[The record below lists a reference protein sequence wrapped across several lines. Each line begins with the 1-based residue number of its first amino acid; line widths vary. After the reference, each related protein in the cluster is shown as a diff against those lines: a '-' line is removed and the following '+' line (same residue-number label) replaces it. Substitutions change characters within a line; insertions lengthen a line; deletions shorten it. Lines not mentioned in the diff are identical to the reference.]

1 VPRVARAPACR
12 NHEQYPQNVQ
22 LANFPSLKG
31 KRVFITGGGTGIGA
45 AIVEA
50 FAQQGAHVAFVD
62 IATEA
67 SEALCEVAA
76 AGYPEPLFRHC
87 DLRDIPAFQNT
98 IAELQAQLGDFDV
111 LVNNAANDERHK
123 LEGDAGLLERPH
135 RHQPAPVLLRRAIG
149 GGRHEA
155 PWRRFHHQL
164 QFDQLAPVQWRL
176 PGLHHSQGLDPGP
189 HAWPGARPRSA
200 QDPRQY
206 RHTGLGHDRAP
217 DPAVA
222 GRRGKKSIARNQCLQ
237 GDLLP
242 WHLAR
247 MVLFLAADDS
257 AMCTAQEF
265 IVDAGWV

>member
-1 VPRVARAPACR
+1 MS
-12 NHEQYPQNVQ
+12 NTPQNVQ
-22 LANFPSLKG
+22 LASFPSLKG

-50 FAQQGAHVAFVD
+50 FAQQGAQVAFVD

-67 SEALCEVAA
+67 SEALCNEVAA
-76 AGYPEPLFRHC
+76 AGHPKPLFRHC
-87 DLRDIPAFQNT
+87 DLRDIPAFQAT

-111 LVNNAANDERHK
+111 LVNNAANDQRHK
-123 LEGDAGLLERPH
+123 LEEVTLEYWNDRIAINQRPSFFAV
-135 RHQPAPVLLRRAIG
+135 QSVVEGMKRRG
-149 GGRHEA
+149 GGSIINFSSIS
-155 PWRRFHHQL
+155 WHQSGGGFPVYTTAKASTL
-164 QFDQLAPVQWRL
+164 GLTRGLARDL
-176 PGLHHSQGLDPGP
+176 GP
-189 HAWPGARPRSA
+189 HKIRVNTVTPGWVMTE
-200 QDPRQY
+200 RQIK
-206 RHTGLGHDRAP
+206 LWLDEE
-217 DPAVA
+217 
-222 GRRGKKSIARNQCLQ
+222 GKKAIARNQCLQ